1 MKQTVSK
8 KLLSLV
14 LALLLLCSSTVA
26 SFALGLSPGTE
37 KSTIRAGE
45 TVEVTLTLDE
55 DIVDVT
61 GFEARLYFDATLFD
75 FVPDSSSAINN
86 ATVVKNVKEEDGRSF
101 IRINYIFMSDPGYT
115 TVSAGYF
122 AKVVFT
128 AKADIDTEAAAAFS
142 SCITE
147 GLDKNQQNVKTDELE
162 LSLTVKPAPKGYQVS
177 LSPETQAPIYGEAA
191 LVTVTIENE
200 DVDHYNAVDLSLSYT
215 ASALRFDREG
225 STLPEDAV
233 VTDNE
238 GALRIQFFGEDRSDA
253 LQLAFVT
260 TAVADSTVELLEAH
274 VDDQANANVQD
285 APAATIDNATAAI
298 ACGSYPVTLSPDF
311 EGAETVRHGED
322 YTFTARDLHYDYV
335 ISATMG
341 GEEVEVIDNGD
352 GTYTIKNVTG
362 PLVIT
367 DTRSGKQYSV
377 TVEGSAKE
385 DITAADTATYM
396 TDYVF
401 TVNRVAGFSY
411 DTPVITVDGQ
421 SYTGFTAA
429 EDGSY
434 TIPGSDITGAIVIT
448 VNKTAVAPTT
458 VTVTVTGS
466 GAGDFSGES
475 TAVIG
480 QDYHFTINMVQGYG
494 YDISATM
501 GGESVA
507 VVDNGDGSYTIRN
520 VSADLTIYVDKTLR
534 SELLISEYVKLDG
547 KTMWLVT
554 MSAATEDGKVYAY
567 DGTAMYWS
575 EQYQA
580 YAWLVITDNEE
591 VADAFAMEA
600 LAMSK
605 LSQVQAAKTSIDYSG
620 DVNGTGLVDIN
631 DAQLVYNMYNARYQD
646 FSVTS
651 MLMFL
656 RADLNGSRSLNVQD
670 AAAVVALIK

>member
-1 MKQTVSK
+1 MKQTVSQ

-14 LALLLLCSSTVA
+14 LALVLLCGSTVT
-26 SFALGLSPGTE
+26 SFALTLSPSVRTV
-37 KSTIRAGE
+37 IRAGE
-45 TVEVTLTLDE
+45 TVEVTLNLDE
-55 DIVDVT
+55 AIEDVT
-61 GFEARLYFDATLFD
+61 SLEARLYFDAALFA
-75 FVPDSSSAINN
+75 FSSEGSGAVTN
-86 ATVVKNVKEEDGRSF
+86 ATVVNAVKQDGERSF
-101 IRINYIFMSDPGYT
+101 IMINYIDMTAYGHLD
-115 TVSAGYF
+115 AGFF
-122 AKVVFT
+122 AKVCFT
-128 AKADIDTEAAAAFS
+128 AKEDITEAAAASFT
-142 SCITE
+142 SCIAKSMMVDGSSGANTQE
-147 GLDKNQQNVKTDELE
+147 AS
-162 LSLTVKPAPKGYQVS
+162 LSVTVQPAPKGYQVS
-177 LSPETQAPIYGEAA
+177 LSPEAQTLVYGETA
-191 LVTVTIENE
+191 LVSVSIENE

-233 VTDNE
+233 ITDND
-238 GALRIQFFGEDRSDA
+238 GALRIQFFGQDRSDA
-253 LQLAFVT
+253 LELAFIA
-260 TAVADSTVELLEAH
+260 TAAADSSVELLAAH
-274 VDDQANANVQD
+274 VDEQANANVQD
-285 APAATIDNATAAI
+285 APAATIGSAIASI

-311 EGAETVRHGED
+311 DGAETVRHGED

-335 ISATMG
+335 ITATMG
-341 GEEVEVIDNGD
+341 GETVEVIDNGD

-367 DTRSGKQYSV
+367 DTRSGKQYPV
-377 TVEGSAKE
+377 TVDGSARE
-385 DITAADTATYM
+385 DVTAAGTATYM

-401 TVNRVAGFSY
+401 TIQQVTGFSY
-411 DTPVITVDGQ
+411 DTPVVTVDGQ

-448 VNKTAVAPTT
+448 VNKTAVTPAT
-458 VTVTVTGS
+458 VAVTVTGS

-480 QDYHFTINMVQGYG
+480 TDYSFTVNMAQGYA

-501 GGESVA
+501 GGEA
-507 VVDNGDGSYTIRN
+507 VNLVDNGNGSFTIQN
-520 VSADLTIYVDKTLR
+520 VSAELAIRVDKTLQ

-567 DGTAMYWS
+567 DGSAMYWS

-580 YAWLVITDNEE
+580 YAWLVITDNDE

-600 LAMSK
+600 LALSK
-605 LSQVQAAKTSIDYSG
+605 LSQVQAAKTTIDYTG
-620 DVNGTGLVDIN
+620 DINGTGLVDIN

-646 FSVTS
+646 FSSVS